1 MPRFPALDPTTLTG
15 RGQELTAAIQT
26 KAGRVAN
33 IYRTMAAA
41 PAALEAQQAMNEA
54 LNKGVLRRPVQEL
67 LAVFI
72 GELNGC
78 HYCVSAHTVGAAG
91 FKLTEEEIL
100 AARRGES
107 ADPKTAVIL
116 RLARAIFETRGK
128 VPDAVIEAVRAAG
141 LSDAE
146 IIETGANVARNVFT
160 NYFNNLAQTEIDF
173 PLAPPLGQ

>member
-1 MPRFPALDPTTLTG
+1 MPRFPALDPATLTG
-15 RGQELTAAIQT
+15 RGQELTSAIQS
-26 KAGRVAN
+26 KAGRVPN

-41 PAALEAQQAMNEA
+41 PAALEAQQSMNDA
-54 LNKGVLRRPVQEL
+54 LNRGVLRRPVQEM
-67 LAVFI
+67 LALFI

-78 HYCVSAHTVGAAG
+78 QYCVSAHTAAAG
-91 FKLTEEEIL
+91 GLKLTEAQIL
-100 AARRGES
+100 AARRGE
-107 ADPKTAVIL
+107 ADDPKAAAIL

-128 VPDAVIEAVRAAG
+128 VEDEAIEAARQAG

-173 PLAPPLGQ
+173 PLAPPLG